1 MKLKG
6 LLLSVIVEGVRTRK
20 DRTLSLTLGTQEM
33 GPSDAGSLIGL
44 NGTLCAVYISPKELI
59 DQKEIDAVDKLNPE
73 FGGKT
78 QSQRMRN
85 ILFLLF
91 SKDSAGF
98 SSFDTYYHAKM
109 EGFIESLKKR
119 IDE

>member
-1 MKLKG
+1 MKG
-6 LLLSVIVEGVRTRK
+6 LLLPVIIEGIRTRK
-20 DRTLSLTLGTQEM
+20 DKTLAVTLGTQEM
-33 GPSDAGSLIGL
+33 GPGQAGELIGL
-44 NGTLCAVYISPKELI
+44 SGTFCVVYISPKELI